1 MGSDG
6 VPGLVGLPGEKGV
19 RGIQGS
25 KGLVGSPGVKGTRG
39 PPGQLWDQKEKKG
52 LMCQKE
58 SLVHNI
64 GAADTGD
71 CWSGWTLWT
80 SWKSIT
86 LIIIAQWGHYPCKC

>member
-39 PPGQLWDQKEKKG
+39 PPGQLWDQKVKKV
-52 LMCQKE
+52 LMYQKE
-58 SLVHNI
+58 SLVHNR
-64 GAADTGD
+64 
-71 CWSGWTLWT
+71 
-80 SWKSIT
+80 KS
-86 LIIIAQWGHYPCKC
+86 C